1 MNIKAEVPG
10 KNAAGRLVA
19 IGSVVAVAS
28 VAVMLLGGIGY
39 RMQWWHFRTG
49 ITLLRWAFWFAA
61 AGGMVSMI
69 GLVLGWRQS
78 RKLSAIALVGI
89 LVGGAGAYIPWSYK
103 RLVDSLPYIHDISTD
118 TANPPVFVAAAKLR
132 KESDH
137 SVDYDGPEVAA
148 QQRAAYPDL
157 VSMVTLVPNEQ
168 VFELAKKVVADM
180 GMKLVEANAG
190 EGRIEANS
198 TSLLFGFTDDMVV
211 RIVPNAGGATVDV
224 RSKSRVGRSDVGQN
238 AKRIRI
244 FMSKLQAALG

>member
-1 MNIKAEVPG
+1 VNMKSEMSRKGA
-10 KNAAGRLVA
+10 AAGLVV
-19 IGSVVAVAS
+19 IGSLVAVAS

-61 AGGMVSMI
+61 AGGMVALI
-69 GLVLGWRQS
+69 GLVLAWRQS
-78 RKLSAIALVGI
+78 RKLSAIAMIGVLVGA
-89 LVGGAGAYIPWSYK
+89 AGAYVPWSYK
-103 RLVDSLPYIHDISTD
+103 RLADSLPYIHDISTD
-118 TANPPVFVAAAKLR
+118 TANPPVFVAAAKIR
-132 KESDH
+132 KEGDH
-137 SVDYDGPEVAA
+137 PVEYDGPEVAA

-157 VSMVTLVPNEQ
+157 VSMVILAPSDR
-168 VFELAKKVVADM
+168 VFELAKKVVTDM
-180 GMKLVEANAG
+180 GMNLVEANAA

-211 RIVPNAGGATVDV
+211 RIVPNSGGSTVDV

-244 FMSKLQAALG
+244 FMRKLQDELD